1 MKKTIKFK
9 QFCEHY
15 LTTRMGAKLTTLKT
29 YGSVI
34 DTHLI
39 PVIGNVSVVDL
50 EKDHGNKIMQTMI
63 NNQKSNSTTNKAI
76 VILKC
81 IADFAVEKMLIKENK
96 LSSIK
101 LLKDNDKSFCYW
113 NEKEAQTFLE
123 AIQDHKLHN
132 VFKFALST
140 GLRRGEICGLLW
152 ENVKHTD
159 KGVELHF
166 GEQLL
171 PGRIRGTVKSGKKRH
186 VPLSSE
192 AINVLDSI
200 ERSDGKDYIFTMK
213 NGRCIEPNYLSIEF
227 RKIQKEIGIK
237 NSINFH
243 ALRHS
248 FASLLSAKGVN
259 IQKIQHLLGHANS
272 SMTERYSHLNQNDLR
287 DAAMMVSF
295 NK

>member
-9 QFCEHY
+9 QFCEQY
-15 LTTRMGAKLTTLKT
+15 LSTRMGAKFTTIKT
-29 YGSVI
+29 YKSVI

-39 PVIGNVSVVDL
+39 PELGNVSVNDL
-50 EKDHGNKIMQTMI
+50 NKDHGLKVM
-63 NNQKSNSTTNKAI
+63 NNMTGSDRSKATTNKAI

-81 IADFAVEKMLIKENK
+81 IVDFAVEKLLIKENK

-113 NEKEAQTFLE
+113 NEKEAHDFLE
-123 AIQDHKLHN
+123 AIQGHKLHD

-152 ENVKHTD
+152 ENVKHTEN
-159 KGVELHF
+159 GTELHF

-171 PGRIRGTVKSGKKRH
+171 PGRIRGTVKSGKKRY
-186 VPLSSE
+186 VPLSNE
-192 AINVLDSI
+192 AINVLNNINKKGD
-200 ERSDGKDYIFTMK
+200 KDYIFTLK
-213 NGRCIEPNYLSIEF
+213 NGKSIEPNYLSIEF
-227 RKIQKEIGIK
+227 RSIQKKIGIK

-243 ALRHS
+243 AMRHS
-248 FASLLSAKGVN
+248 FASLLSSKGVN

-287 DAAMMVSF
+287 DAAQMVSF
-295 NK
+295 GK